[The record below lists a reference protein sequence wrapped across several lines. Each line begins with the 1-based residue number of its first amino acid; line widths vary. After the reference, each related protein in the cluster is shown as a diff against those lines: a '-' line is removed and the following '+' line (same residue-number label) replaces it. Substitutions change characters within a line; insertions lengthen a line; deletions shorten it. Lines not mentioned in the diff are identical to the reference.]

1 MEQKDRE
8 KIAARLAKIKQLA
21 EKGVGGEKE
30 TALRMYEE
38 LKAKYDI
45 TDDEVNVNEVKVR
58 WFSYSTEIDREL
70 LLQIFYKVTGD
81 ASSYAYKG
89 RYSRRKKCGVEC
101 TEIEAAEITL
111 LYNFYKNELEKQ
123 IRALMI
129 AFKSVNDLYPD
140 KTARCYE
147 ERDDEQEEQ
156 PELTEEEQKIMQRAA
171 AMGFGMDKA
180 QPPRVL
186 IRELDEEEGEYGRWY
201 S

>member
-1 MEQKDRE
+1 MEQKERE

-45 TDDEVNVNEVKVR
+45 TDDEANVDEVKVR
-58 WFSYSTEIDREL
+58 WFSYSTDIDREL

-89 RYSRRKKCGVEC
+89 RYSRRKKRGVEC

-140 KTARCYE
+140 KTTRCYKE
-147 ERDDEQEEQ
+147 KDDEQEER
-156 PELTEEEQKIMQRAA
+156 PELTEEERKIMQRAA

-180 QPPRVL
+180 QPPRAL
-186 IRELDEEEGEYGRWY
+186 IGEPDEKEGE
-201 S
+201 

>member
-1 MEQKDRE
+1 MEQKERE

-45 TDDEVNVNEVKVR
+45 TDDEANVDEVKVR

-70 LLQIFYKVTGD
+70 LLQIFYKVTGNTG
-81 ASSYAYKG
+81 SYVYTGK
-89 RYSRRKKCGVEC
+89 YSRRKKRGVEC

-140 KTARCYE
+140 KTARCYKE
-147 ERDDEQEEQ
+147 KDDEQEER
-156 PELTEEEQKIMQRAA
+156 PELTEEERKIMQRAA

-180 QPPRVL
+180 QPPRAL
-186 IRELDEEEGEYGRWY
+186 IGEPDEKEGE
-201 S
+201 